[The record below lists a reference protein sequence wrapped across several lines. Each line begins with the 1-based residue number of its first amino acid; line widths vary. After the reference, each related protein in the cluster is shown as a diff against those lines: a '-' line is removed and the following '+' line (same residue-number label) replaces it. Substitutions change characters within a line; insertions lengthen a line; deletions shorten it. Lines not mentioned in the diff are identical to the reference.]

1 MKITEALT
9 AVMEDVR
16 AVGKNDRNS
25 HQGYQFRGI
34 DAVVNAVGPAFRKH
48 GVICLPTVTK
58 VEHEQAEVGSKRTL
72 TAVVRLQ
79 VLYTFVGPEGDVLAC
94 EVAAEAM
101 DSGDK
106 ATAKAMSV
114 AYRTALLQVL
124 CLPTDEPDPDHDTY
138 ERAPTRGREQQPEPP
153 APDYEAL
160 AARIAVADVDGLREV
175 WSEWHKHP
183 GWDALGPLVDT
194 SRAQLAAT

>member
-9 AVMEDVR
+9 AVMADVR
-16 AVGKNDRNS
+16 AVGKSERNA

-48 GVICLPTVTK
+48 GVVCLPTVTK
-58 VEHEQAEVGSKRTL
+58 VEHEQTEVGSKRTL

-79 VLYTFVGPEGDVLAC
+79 VLYTFVGPEGDSLTA

-138 ERAPTRGREQQPEPP
+138 ERAP
-153 APDYEAL
+153 AVDL
-160 AARIAVADVDGLREV
+160 DAVAAEISTADIEQLRHLWTTHSGRPWWPQIE
-175 WSEWHKHP
+175 
-183 GWDALGPLVDT
+183 PLIADR
-194 SRAQLAAT
+194 RAQLDAT